1 MSCKK
6 TIILHTRPLTT
17 SEEQTL
23 SKLFTKVHPFIP
35 NYHSHQPLQ
44 ALLADGD
51 LLTIDLNRKEA
62 VTWYKTQDQK
72 EFNVILL
79 ASSLKRNQSQIALH
93 ALGMLEAIDVTV
105 GCLDDLMKSLKEIKL
120 CRSLFCCF

>member
-1 MSCKK
+1 MR
-6 TIILHTRPLTT
+6 TIILHTRPLTP

-51 LLTIDLNRKEA
+51 LLTVDLNRKDA
-62 VTWYKTQDQK
+62 TKWYKTQDPK
-72 EFNVILL
+72 DFNVIILT
-79 ASSLKRNQSQIALH
+79 SSLKRAHSQLALH